1 MPSLPTGARH
11 SLCTALATAKTVTTI
26 SNAEEAVCSSTA
38 HGFEVG
44 DILLIES
51 GWSRLNNRAFR
62 VKAVTT
68 DTFTLEGKK
77 ANTTNEAFYIPGG
90 GAGKAQ
96 KATTWVDIDQ
106 VLSTS
111 TSGGEAKKVT
121 YRYEAD
127 ENEYEINDG
136 WTPVTRTMEIDS
148 DAIDTPGYNALLDLT
163 EVQSTTIMRTINRN
177 GSITLLPCT
186 VALNEEE
193 IRQDGQINRVRVDV
207 SGKARSIRYKS

>member
-11 SLCTALATAKTVTTI
+11 SLATTFAPAVEITAI
-26 SNAEEAVCSSTA
+26 SNATEAVCTA
-38 HGFEVG
+38 EDHGLAVG
-44 DILLIES
+44 DLVLIES
-51 GWSRLNNRAFR
+51 GWSRLNNRPFR
-62 VKAVTT
+62 VKAVAG

-77 ANTTNEAFYIPGG
+77 ANTTNTDFYIPGG
-90 GAGKAQ
+90 GKGYVQ
-96 KATTWVDIDQ
+96 KATAWVDIDQ

-111 TSGGEAKKVT
+111 TSGGEAKKVA

-127 ENEYEINDG
+127 ENEYELNDG

-163 EVQSTTIMRTINRN
+163 EVQTTTIMRTINRN
-177 GSITLLPCT
+177 GSITLLACT

-207 SGKARSIRYKS
+207 SGKSRSIRYKS

>member
-11 SLCTALATAKTVTTI
+11 SLCTVFAEEVAVTAI
-26 SNAEEAVCSSTA
+26 SNATEAVCTA
-38 HGFEVG
+38 PGHDLAAG
-44 DILLIES
+44 DIVLIES
-51 GWSRLNNRAFR
+51 GWSRLNNRSFR
-62 VKAVTT
+62 VKSVDA

-77 ANTTNEAFYIPGG
+77 ANTSNTEFYIPGG
-90 GAGKAQ
+90 GAGSVKKAI
-96 KATTWVDIDQ
+96 TWVDIDQ

-121 YRYEAD
+121 YRYEND

-136 WTPVTRTMEIDS
+136 WTPVSRTMEIDS

-163 EVQSTTIMRTINRN
+163 EVQTTTIMRTINRN

-193 IRQDGQINRVRVDV
+193 IRQEGQINRVRVDV